1 MVRPVASPPCP
12 APRPSQ
18 SKYLWRRNANWK
30 SPGVIGNRT
39 VIPSKAA
46 WLAIGLSCGAKR
58 GIWVLAC
65 ASSNLCGRQKPDPSP
80 RLKVT
85 SSADIIVNLTEIE
98 ARVLGSLIE
107 KDITTPDYYP
117 LSLNAL
123 VNACNQKNN
132 RDPVMNL
139 DEETVRQALGTLQ
152 EKRVAGPA
160 SGADS
165 RVTKFEHRLQEVFN
179 FDRREIAVVC
189 VLLLRGPQTPGELR
203 SRTDRMYHFEGLDDV
218 VSTLDRLA
226 QREPPLAR
234 VLPRQPGTKES
245 RYTHLFS
252 GEPAMPEGSDVARAP
267 SPAHASAN
275 STADRLTILEEE
287 VSRLRSE
294 LSEVQQQLATFRKQ
308 FE

>member
-1 MVRPVASPPCP
+1 MPF
-12 APRPSQ
+12 
-18 SKYLWRRNANWK
+18 
-30 SPGVIGNRT
+30 
-39 VIPSKAA
+39 
-46 WLAIGLSCGAKR
+46 
-58 GIWVLAC
+58 
-65 ASSNLCGRQKPDPSP
+65 D
-80 RLKVT
+80 
-85 SSADIIVNLTEIE
+85 LTETE
-98 ARVLGSLIE
+98 TRVLGALIE

-132 RDPVMNL
+132 RDPVMTL
-139 DEETVRQALGTLQ
+139 AEETVRQALSTLQ
-152 EKRVAGPA
+152 EKRMAGPA

-179 FDRREIAVVC
+179 FDRREIAVIC

-203 SRTDRMYHFEGLDDV
+203 TRTDRMYHFEALEDV

-234 VLPRQPGTKES
+234 ILPRQPGTKES

-252 GEPAMPEGSDVARAP
+252 GEPEISETESLPRVHSTATTG
-267 SPAHASAN
+267 AN
-275 STADRLTILEEE
+275 STIARMEKLEAEVTQLRHELTQVHE
-287 VSRLRSE
+287 
-294 LSEVQQQLATFRKQ
+294 QLAAFRKQ

>member
-1 MVRPVASPPCP
+1 M
-12 APRPSQ
+12 
-18 SKYLWRRNANWK
+18 
-30 SPGVIGNRT
+30 I
-39 VIPSKAA
+39 
-46 WLAIGLSCGAKR
+46 
-58 GIWVLAC
+58 
-65 ASSNLCGRQKPDPSP
+65 
-80 RLKVT
+80 
-85 SSADIIVNLTEIE
+85 LTEIE
-98 ARVLGSLIE
+98 TRVLGSLIE

-132 RDPVMNL
+132 REPVMTL
-139 DEETVRQALGTLQ
+139 DESAVRDALASLQ
-152 EKRVAGPA
+152 EKRLAGPA

-203 SRTDRMYHFEGLDDV
+203 GRTDRMYHFEALEDV

-226 QREPPLAR
+226 QREPPLTR
-234 VLPRQPGTKES
+234 ILPRQPGTKES

-252 GEPAMPEGSDVARAP
+252 GEPPEQPEVARAS
-267 SPAHASAN
+267 SPAPDVGN
-275 STADRLTILEEE
+275 SVADRILTLEEE
-287 VSRLRSE
+287 VSRLRAE

>member
-1 MVRPVASPPCP
+1 MT
-12 APRPSQ
+12 
-18 SKYLWRRNANWK
+18 L
-30 SPGVIGNRT
+30 
-39 VIPSKAA
+39 
-46 WLAIGLSCGAKR
+46 L
-58 GIWVLAC
+58 
-65 ASSNLCGRQKPDPSP
+65 
-80 RLKVT
+80 
-85 SSADIIVNLTEIE
+85 LTELETRI
-98 ARVLGSLIE
+98 LGSLIE

-132 RDPVMNL
+132 RDPVMTL
-139 DEETVRQALGTLQ
+139 DETAVRDALASLQ
-152 EKRVAGPA
+152 EKRLAGPA
-160 SGADS
+160 GGADS

-203 SRTDRMYHFEGLDDV
+203 SRTERMYHFEALEDV
-218 VSTLDRLA
+218 VSTLDRLS
-226 QREPPLAR
+226 QRDPPLAR

-252 GEPAMPEGSDVARAP
+252 GEPPMSAEDGNVAPAPAP
-267 SPAHASAN
+267 STATAGAS
-275 STADRLTILEEE
+275 STADRLATLEEE
-287 VSRLRSE
+287 VSRLRQE